1 MREEE
6 EAFKTGSPGRE
17 REYSD
22 ILISLVNPVETSGF
36 IKFHDPFY
44 FHLSCIS
51 FTSWNAGFPPTNMN
65 IKLIGTSKLLLG
77 EGGVWGCQAKICSNC
92 SLLNTARKPSKPT

>member
-6 EAFKTGSPGRE
+6 EAFKTGSRGRE
-17 REYSD
+17 QKYSNF
-22 ILISLVNPVETSGF
+22 LISLVNLGETPGF
-36 IKFHDPFY
+36 LKFHEPFY

-51 FTSWNAGFPPTNMN
+51 FTSWNARFPPTNMN

-77 EGGVWGCQAKICSNC
+77 GGECGAAKRRFAQTVAC
-92 SLLNTARKPSKPT
+92 